1 MAFDYVRPQAPKRL
15 AARVA
20 DKTIAIFLSH
30 EHPQLA
36 IDRTVPIPQL
46 RPAPV
51 RVVTPAT
58 EAFATAPATIA
69 RVPRAYLCTGHGSI
83 AVRRHRLDERYMA
96 TRQRENT
103 DDNQGHSDR
112 SLGTAFCDCMVGGA
126 AAAALNTGIV
136 LPGLQDTNPA
146 HRA

>member
-103 DDNQGHSDR
+103 DDNQATATVAWVRRPAIAWSETQQRQR
-112 SLGTAFCDCMVGGA
+112 ST
-126 AAAALNTGIV
+126 
-136 LPGLQDTNPA
+136 QE
-146 HRA
+146 